1 MWLVGALVVPGLL
14 AASAVGARTW
24 QIGGAEGAAA
34 PAAGRF
40 VVPPREDEVVLSGGA
55 ADDGER
61 LALVDAVRAGITSA
75 RVTDLITPGG
85 DRMPVDRDRVREAS
99 AAWSPVDGVA
109 LQRSVTAV
117 VEGDGGFRF
126 EPETT
131 AWQGHGPV
139 LADRVGRLLLVA
151 PRTAV
156 ALVGHPSAEH
166 PDADAPATARARAVR
181 DLFVARGVRPDRIGL
196 SASVDPVSEGA
207 EPSAHQIDVLLR
219 HPDPRPTPEQV
230 ALDRVG
236 RQGQDRQ
243 EQARTR
249 K

>member
-14 AASAVGARTW
+14 ATSAVGARTW
-24 QIGGAEGAAA
+24 QVGGAEGAAA

-40 VVPPREDEVVLSGGA
+40 VVPLRGDEVVLSGGA

-99 AAWSPVDGVA
+99 AAWSPVDVVA

-117 VEGDGGFRF
+117 VEGDGGLRF
-126 EPETT
+126 EPGTT

-139 LADRVGRLLLVA
+139 
-151 PRTAV
+151 
-156 ALVGHPSAEH
+156 LVGHPSAEH

-196 SASVDPVSEGA
+196 SASVDPVSERA
-207 EPSAHQIDVLLR
+207 EPSARQVDVLLR

-243 EQARTR
+243 EQARTS